1 MRLLH
6 VGWLLFHHEQAA
18 ILLYF
23 LVMLPG
29 VVLHEFSHLVV
40 AAMLG
45 VSAGGLTVWPKVHRQ
60 GLQLGSVQV
69 ARTDILR
76 ESLIGLAPLI
86 AGSLAIL
93 SIAGLVFNV
102 PLSAQGNIITWLDY
116 VANHADRL
124 LTQDNAAIW
133 LYLIFTVSNAMLPS
147 PSDRQPWRDLVVFVG
162 IIAGIALLMNGGIP
176 QIPKDVITNLTR
188 ALDLLTISFA
198 FTIIVDIIFIAGI
211 FVVEQILIAFRGS
224 W

>member
-1 MRLLH
+1 MKNPS
-6 VGWLLFHHEQAA
+6 G
-18 ILLYF
+18 I
-23 LVMLPG
+23 
-29 VVLHEFSHLVV
+29 
-40 AAMLG
+40 
-45 VSAGGLTVWPKVHRQ
+45 HR
-60 GLQLGSVQV
+60 
-69 ARTDILR
+69 
-76 ESLIGLAPLI
+76 LAPLI